1 MKHFGSILEFTEQRN
16 KELLETYK
24 NYLDRHYLYVM
35 PEIHKMVAESP
46 FSRFWVSEER
56 ASIVVSA
63 MLAGKPLPRM
73 NKNKLEMFK
82 EIFTRFLQLKKIF
95 PKRSVYD
102 LVFDIVNQPAPKFY
116 MTPRTVGEY
125 INRIKNCRNGKFKS

>member
-1 MKHFGSILEFTEQRN
+1 
-16 KELLETYK
+16 
-24 NYLDRHYLYVM
+24 M

-46 FSRFWVSEER
+46 SSRFWVSEER

>member
-46 FSRFWVSEER
+46 ASRFWVSEER

-82 EIFTRFLQLKKIF
+82 EIFTRFLQLRKIF

>member
-46 FSRFWVSEER
+46 SSRFWVSEER

-63 MLAGKPLPRM
+63 MLAGKALPRM